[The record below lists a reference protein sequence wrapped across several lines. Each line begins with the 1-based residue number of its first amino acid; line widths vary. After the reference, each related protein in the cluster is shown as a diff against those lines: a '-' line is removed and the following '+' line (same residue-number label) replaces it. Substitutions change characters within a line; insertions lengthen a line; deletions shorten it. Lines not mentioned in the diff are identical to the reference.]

1 MGLRML
7 EATVPNEALDEFPGL
22 LEDLP
27 VVQCTRFGPAD
38 PGSLVR
44 VLVDATEAEAV
55 SDRLAQKFGSF
66 DGFRVNLL
74 SVEATSPPLPADDSS
89 EEGEKTT
96 DQDKDGA
103 GEDGDKAL
111 KPSRL
116 RVSRDELYD
125 DLCRAGR
132 LDVVYL
138 VMVALSTVVAAI
150 GLLRDDVAI
159 VIGAMVIAP
168 LLGPNIALSLA
179 TALGDKGL
187 AKISLR
193 AIAAGVGVAA
203 LLALLIG
210 LVVTVDPATP
220 ALVAR
225 SNPGPGDLLLGLC
238 AGAAGALAFTTGVPA
253 VVVGVMVAVALLPP
267 LVTAG
272 MLAGAGYI
280 GPATGALTL
289 CLANVTCINLAA
301 MAAFY
306 IQDVRPR
313 TWWEK
318 DKAKRGV
325 RHAAIGWVV
334 MFSILLGLIIFAPR
348 GWSIS

>member
-22 LEDLP
+22 LEDLA
-27 VVQCTRFGPAD
+27 VMQCTKFGPAD

-44 VLVDATEAEAV
+44 VLVDATDAEAV
-55 SDRLAQKFGSF
+55 SDRLAQKFSAF
-66 DGFRVNLL
+66 EAFRVNLL
-74 SVEATSPPLPADDSS
+74 SVEATSPPMPA
-89 EEGEKTT
+89 EEEEQNG
-96 DQDKDGA
+96 DGA
-103 GEDGDKAL
+103 ENGNGGAVNDAEKAAR
-111 KPSRL
+111 PSRL
-116 RVSRDELYD
+116 RVSRDELYN
-125 DLCRAGR
+125 DLCRAAR
-132 LDVVYL
+132 LDIVYV
-138 VMVALSTVVAAI
+138 VMVALSTVVAAV
-150 GLLRDDVAI
+150 GLVRDDVAI

-187 AKISLR
+187 VRTSLK
-193 AIAAGVGVAA
+193 AIAAGVTVAA
-203 LLALLIG
+203 LVSLVIG
-210 LVVTVDPATP
+210 LVVNVDPATP

-225 SNPGPGDLLLGLC
+225 SNPGLGDVLLGLC

-272 MLAGAGYI
+272 LLVGAGHV

-289 CLANVTCINLAA
+289 CLANVTCINISA
-301 MAAFY
+301 MATFY

-318 DKAKRGV
+318 DRARRGT
-325 RHAAIGWVV
+325 RRAGLAWVV
-334 MFSILLGLIIFAPR
+334 MFAILFGLIALSPN
-348 GWSIS
+348 GWVPS